1 MLRAMIAPVC
11 QKRAHKKTENF
22 FVYGSKTKEIMP
34 ALAPDEGTL
43 ELKLDWR
50 NAPKVLEA
58 LLSQEVRTFLDS
70 CKSAGRCLIQIK
82 PFVPFPSGQP
92 GPVDFTL
99 LGVAVPDYA
108 KSPDWGDLNC
118 KEMSAGGPSFK
129 TWCSRFPNPK
139 IFVEVVSCKQM
150 YGFGAYIEWLRE
162 NATKMDAVA
171 YGRKALGHAHRAE
184 RHVER
189 GNVQAARLHYGRVVR
204 YAKLARSAPG
214 SGGILSAVERAES
227 VARNVAG
234 AIKRTVTPERLGTLA
249 GLAAVGVTGA
259 LLLGSL
265 RGPVSGGSG
274 ARAREAYPA
283 TETYLTTTN
292 ARRESDTPHLAIAS
306 ARNTG
311 KTADNLALHHLTAL
325 IELMLKVFGTDT
337 SVRVHNLDVKYFHIK
352 RA

>member
-214 SGGILSAVERAES
+214 SGG
-227 VARNVAG
+227 G
-234 AIKRTVTPERLGTLA
+234 GTLGRSA
-249 GLAAVGVTGA
+249 RGERRAKRRGRDQEDRHARAARHSRGARRGWRYGSASSRLAAWAGKWGLWSTRER
-259 LLLGSL
+259 SI
-265 RGPVSGGSG
+265 SG
-274 ARAREAYPA
+274 Y
-283 TETYLTTTN
+283 
-292 ARRESDTPHLAIAS
+292 
-306 ARNTG
+306 RNLF
-311 KTADNLALHHLTAL
+311 NHH
-325 IELMLKVFGTDT
+325 
-337 SVRVHNLDVKYFHIK
+337 
-352 RA
+352 

>member
-1 MLRAMIAPVC
+1 
-11 QKRAHKKTENF
+11 
-22 FVYGSKTKEIMP
+22 MP
-34 ALAPDEGTL
+34 ALAPAEETLRPEQL

-50 NAPKVLEA
+50 NPPKVLEA

-92 GPVDFTL
+92 GPVDVTL
-99 LGVAVPDYA
+99 VGVAVPTNHY
-108 KSPDWGDLNC
+108 
-118 KEMSAGGPSFK
+118 GGRGTKWSELDCVETRDIPGPAFK
-129 TWCSRFPNPK
+129 TQCKSSPNPK
-139 IFVEVVSCKQM
+139 IFVDIVSCRKM

-171 YGRKALGHAHRAE
+171 YGHKALGHANRAE

-204 YAKLARSAPG
+204 YTKLARSAPG
-214 SGGILSAVERAES
+214 SGGVLSAVQRAES

-259 LLLGSL
+259 FLLGSL
-265 RGPVSGGSG
+265 RGPVSEGSG
-274 ARAREAYPA
+274 ARAHP
-283 TETYLTTTN
+283 
-292 ARRESDTPHLAIAS
+292 ESDTSDGDLDMPPAPPWSVTSDLARTRA
-306 ARNTG
+306 AD
-311 KTADNLALHHLTAL
+311 KTADNTALAHLTAFM
-325 IELMLKVFGTDT
+325 ELMRQVFETGTR
-337 SVRVHNLDVKYFHIK
+337 VLVHNLEVKYFHIK